1 MAQFGIMCWQIYYE
15 YLVAGCDYSIEPQ
28 TATFDAL
35 NKTAKIIFDINDDGT
50 YEGNE
55 TFYVY
60 VNGNSLNDR
69 IRNHTTNGA
78 AKIDIID
85 NEECE

>member
-1 MAQFGIMCWQIYYE
+1 MFTNWLHYE
-15 YLVAGCDYSIEPQ
+15 YLVAGCDYSTEPQ
-28 TATFDAL
+28 TATFNVL
-35 NKTAKIIFDINDDGT
+35 NKTAKVSFDITDDDA

-55 TFYVY
+55 TFYIY

-69 IRNHTTNGA
+69 IRNHTTDGA
-78 AKIDIID
+78 AKIKIID